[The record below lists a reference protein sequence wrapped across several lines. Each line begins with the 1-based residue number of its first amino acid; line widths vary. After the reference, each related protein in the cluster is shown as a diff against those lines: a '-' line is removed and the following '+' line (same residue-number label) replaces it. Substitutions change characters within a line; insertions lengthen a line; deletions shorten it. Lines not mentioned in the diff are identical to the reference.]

1 MMALLVLLAVL
12 VFSLVLISSATKKE
26 HVGGHQTLKDYR
38 RDFPHCVYEY
48 VIRCYICDSVDIAV
62 RMTGQFLESHS
73 QSHVCR
79 GCGAELFRV

>member
-1 MMALLVLLAVL
+1 MMTLLVMLAALILSV
-12 VFSLVLISSATKKE
+12 VLISLAAKKE

-38 RDFPHCVYEY
+38 RDFPHCVYDY
-48 VIRCYICDSVDIAV
+48 VVRCYICNSVDIAV
-62 RMTGQFLESHS
+62 RMTGQLLESHS